1 MGESNLRPFDTLT
14 EEEQREIRVKGGKAS
29 VESRRK
35 RKTLRE
41 QLDLLLSLNLRNE
54 KLKRQIQSLGIDE
67 EEITNGMAL
76 TIAMYQEALKGNPR
90 AYELIRDTV
99 GEKPIDVVQNIEQP
113 TIILERPKK

>member
-1 MGESNLRPFDTLT
+1 MSENLKPFNTLT
-14 EEEQREIRVKGGKAS
+14 EDEQRELRIRGGKKS
-29 VESRRK
+29 GETRRM

-41 QLDLLLSLNLRNE
+41 QLDMLLSLNLKNDR
-54 KLKRQIQSLGIDE
+54 LKKQIQNLGISE

-90 AYELIRDTV
+90 AFELIRDTI
-99 GEKPIDVVQNIEQP
+99 GEKPVDVVQNIEQP